1 MTRRPAETAG
11 AGAGGL
17 AAVLIAVLGL
27 SPGAAAA
34 IVAAAGIVPAAIT
47 WLVTHGGL
55 RGTIRNL
62 WRGTPP

>member
-11 AGAGGL
+11 AGAGGTVAILL
-17 AAVLIAVLGL
+17 AVGL
-27 SPGAAAA
+27 SRPIAIAAA
-34 IVAAAGIVPAAIT
+34 AAAGIVPATVT

-55 RGTIRNL
+55 RGALRNL